1 MIRYSEP
8 LLKGKQL
15 AAIDMG
21 QRTWLHGQSDTI
33 RMRLPWG
40 DILLLLLLLSR
51 FSRVRFCVMPWT
63 TAYQAPPSMGFS
75 RQQYWSGV
83 PLPSPEGIYYYVT
96 KKSGDPNFLEGE
108 GQALELPASSI
119 RKHVICWLLSRA
131 IELAVSAAQ
140 SLGPCLLKEVSQHS
154 DPTQVPDYF
163 ELGGLESP
171 RDFTSDIWKS
181 VEREA

>member
-1 MIRYSEP
+1 MLQLIWI
-8 LLKGKQL
+8 KGL
-15 AAIDMG
+15 EY
-21 QRTWLHGQSDTI
+21 
-33 RMRLPWG
+33 
-40 DILLLLLLLSR
+40 
-51 FSRVRFCVMPWT
+51 
-63 TAYQAPPSMGFS
+63 TAKVT
-75 RQQYWSGV
+75 QYGWDYTAGV
-83 PLPSPEGIYYYVT
+83 YYHVT
-96 KKSGDPNFLEGE
+96 KKSGGPNFLEGE

-119 RKHVICWLLSRA
+119 RKHVICWLLARA
-131 IELAVSAAQ
+131 IEVAVSAAQ